1 MTALGLRSSNRLRLS
16 STSGSVAPRFL
27 PTRLPDLAFWYD
39 AVGSAYDSGTWRD
52 LSGNGNH
59 AAQPLATR
67 QPSRTTD
74 EMGRMLLRFDGVNDA
89 LLVNAPPN
97 LAAGLTL
104 FVVYRVRTPVDFHGI
119 FTASAATGTDHQ
131 QFFTLQYEQ
140 VLNRRIQLFGRSIRP
155 NQVVTQG
162 VDSRE
167 TQYAIITFDDD
178 GVDVEL
184 RDLNGIKGDTSTS
197 APFGTPAVMVL
208 GARYNQGAVFN
219 FGAVDLYEVGLYT
232 RELSPTER
240 DQIESYL
247 QRRHG
252 LRWNPQFLGKD
263 LAWFHDADASGF
275 TLSGSQVA
283 QWDDL
288 SGNSRHW
295 TQTSADKPTRTVDE
309 VGRTIVQFD
318 GVDDVL
324 ELAGPPPALE
334 PFSVSLV
341 YRVRDRSDFAG
352 ILAAVPPAGADHSF
366 FWAFRNASAASFA
379 VQLFGRSSEVN
390 QLLLERADAGVA
402 QSAVWTSASGT
413 AELRDALGS
422 SVDTY
427 GGSFGTPMGI
437 VLGGRYSAAPFGY
450 AAVDVLATVGAS
462 RALSVADQQ
471 RLVDWASARWSL

>member
-1 MTALGLRSSNRLRLS
+1 MTALGLRPSARLRLS
-16 STSGSVAPRFL
+16 STSRSATRRFL

-39 AVGSAYDSGTWRD
+39 AVGSTYESGTWHD

-59 AAQPLATR
+59 AAQPLAAR
-67 QPSRTTD
+67 QPARTTD
-74 EMGRMLLRFDGVNDA
+74 EIGRTLLRFDGVNDA
-89 LLVNAPPN
+89 LLVNAPPS
-97 LAAGLTL
+97 LATGLTL

-119 FTASAATGTDHQ
+119 FTASAAAGTDHQ

-140 VLNRRIQLFGRSIRP
+140 TLNRRIQVFGRSTQP
-155 NQVVTQG
+155 NQVVVQG

-167 TQYAIITFDDD
+167 TQYAIATFDDD
-178 GVDVEL
+178 GIDVEL
-184 RDLNGIKGDTSTS
+184 RDLNGIKGDTSTL

-232 RELSPTER
+232 RELSPAER
-240 DQIESYL
+240 DQIEGYL

-295 TQTSADKPTRTVDE
+295 TQISADKPTRTVDE
-309 VGRTIVQFD
+309 SGRTIIQFD
-318 GVDDVL
+318 GVNDFL

-352 ILAAVPPAGADHSF
+352 IVTAVPPAGADHSF
-366 FWAFRNASAASFA
+366 FWTFRNASADSFA
-379 VQLFGRSSEVN
+379 VQLFGRSSEID

-402 QSAVWTSASGT
+402 QSAVWTCASGT
-413 AELRDALGS
+413 GQLRDALGS

-437 VLGGRYSAAPFGY
+437 VLGGRYSGAPFGY
-450 AAVDVLATVGAS
+450 AAIDVLATVGAS
-462 RALSVADQQ
+462 RALSVTDQQ
-471 RLVDWASARWSL
+471 RLIDWASARWSL